1 LCINGRFEDF
11 GPKPQLMKNIV
22 ECVPNFSEGRDRSV
36 LDQIIAAIQSVPG
49 LCIMDLEM
57 DPDHHRSVITFV
69 GEKEKVAEGA
79 LRAIGKA
86 AELIDLTRHSGAH
99 PRIGATDVV
108 PFVPVKQV
116 TLDECVAV
124 ARHVGEEAARRFSIP
139 IYLYEA
145 AATRPDR
152 VQLENI
158 RKGQFEGL
166 RDEIEKLPARAP
178 DFGPARI
185 HPTAGA
191 TVVGARKFLI
201 AYNINL
207 DTSDVAIAKR
217 IAQGI
222 RYSSGGFRYV
232 KAMGVDLKARK
243 QAQVS
248 MNLTD
253 FKQTPLPRVFEADK
267 REAERHG
274 TTIAGSEI
282 VGLIPNKALEI
293 TADFYLQIE
302 NFRPELVFENR
313 LEDLLEKSQDLS
325 SMKVFEFLDSVAA
338 AETVPGGGS
347 VSALAGALAAAL
359 GKMVL
364 GFTLNRKKYESH
376 QSQLEGQLGILENAL
391 VDLRLAVDEDSQVYS
406 QVMAAQQL
414 PKDNPD
420 REQKLQIAFQ
430 GATEVPLRVAEDAY
444 RTLLA
449 LQTLRPISNRNLA
462 SDLNVGFWMALA
474 ACQGALE
481 NVLINLNSIHDQ
493 VYVERKRKWSL
504 ELKELLRQ
512 ECNKVFSST

>member
-1 LCINGRFEDF
+1 
-11 GPKPQLMKNIV
+11 MKNIV

-36 LDQIIAAIQSVPG
+36 LDQIVAAIQSVG
-49 LCIMDLEM
+49 GVYIMDLEM
-57 DPDHHRSVITFV
+57 DPDHHRSVVTFV
-69 GEKEKVAEGA
+69 GERDKVAEGA

-116 TLDECVAV
+116 TLEECVAI

-166 RDEIEKLPARAP
+166 RDEIERLPARAP

-185 HPTAGA
+185 HSTAGA

-207 DTSDVAIAKR
+207 DTADVAIAKR
-217 IAQGI
+217 IAHGI

-253 FKQTPLPRVFEADK
+253 FEQTPPHRVFEAVK
-267 REAERHG
+267 REAERYG
-274 TTIAGSEI
+274 TTIVGSEI
-282 VGLIPNKALEI
+282 VGLIPKKALEM

-302 NFRPELVFENR
+302 NFSPELVFENR
-313 LEDLLEKSQDLS
+313 LERLLERSQDLIS
-325 SMKVFEFLDSVAA
+325 TKVFEFLDSVAA

-376 QSQLEGQLGILENAL
+376 RSQLDAQSLLLQETLA
-391 VDLRLAVDEDSQVYS
+391 DLRSAIDEDSRAYS
-406 QVMAAQQL
+406 QVMAALEL

-420 REQKLQIAFQ
+420 REVKLQRAFRE
-430 GATEVPLRVAEDAY
+430 ATEVPLRVAEDAY

-449 LQTLRPISNRNLA
+449 LQALRPISNLNLA

-481 NVLINLNSIHDQ
+481 NVVVNLSSIRDQ
-493 VYVERKRKWSL
+493 AYVESKRKRTE
-504 ELKELLRQ
+504 ELREQLRRHYD
-512 ECNKVFSST
+512 NALRSS